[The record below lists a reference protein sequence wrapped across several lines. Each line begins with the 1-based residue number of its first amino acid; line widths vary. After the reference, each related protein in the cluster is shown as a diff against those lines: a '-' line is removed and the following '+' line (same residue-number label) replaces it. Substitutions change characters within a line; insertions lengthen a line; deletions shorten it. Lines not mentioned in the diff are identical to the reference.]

1 MVVDG
6 AGESSEAGVAEN
18 VAELKFGPE
27 FDEIHS
33 KYAVGGGGRVGEHA
47 LGRGDGRRVLL
58 AAARIAFE

>member
-33 KYAVGGGGRVGEHA
+33 KYAVGGGRVGEQSF
-47 LGRGDGRRVLL
+47 GRGDGRRVLL
-58 AAARIAFE
+58 AAARNAFE